1 MKINFPSSPDVKSP
15 DLPGQPARFI
25 LYFVRRNLYWLLLT
39 AALQAVSAAAG
50 IATPYALGS
59 IVGVIA
65 HGKPAAGAFSGP
77 ILKPLV
83 MFVVLNIIDLV
94 FGRGSAACRVVIA
107 PRQRTLVSGELYA
120 YLQHHSHRYVSDNF
134 AGALAHRISEAA
146 LGVNMAV
153 WAVIFDFLPI
163 AVTLLVAIVLL
174 THTYA
179 PLGGAMLLW
188 SCLFVAISFVLAKA
202 AQPYSTRH
210 AQARSDTT
218 GAIVDGVGNLLSV
231 RLFARLGFERARIDR
246 FLARERVT
254 SGAYFRVNERTAAF
268 QFTAAALLKLGTIVY
283 TLLLWRDGKVSVGGV
298 VMSMGLSMLVI
309 NEARNLSRRFLE
321 FFEYIGNI
329 ANSVRTIVRP
339 HEVIDAPGAK
349 DLSVTQGAIHFDNVT
364 FGYLP
369 DRPVFRNLEL
379 TVQAGERVG
388 LVGFSGSGKSTL
400 INLVL
405 RLYEPQGGRI
415 TIDGQDINAVTQR
428 SLHSQISL
436 IPQEPGLFHRTLK
449 ENIGYGRLDADDT
462 AIEQAARQAHAHE
475 FIAAMP
481 TGYDSMVGERGVKLS
496 GGQRQRIAIARVIAK
511 NAPILIMD
519 EATSSLDSI
528 TEKAIQDSLDTL
540 MHGKTVLVVA
550 HRLSTIAH
558 LDRILVFDDGRIVE
572 DGSHQAL
579 LAQDGAYRRLWSR
592 QADGMIPDKPDLAAA

>member
-1 MKINFPSSPDVKSP
+1 MKNNPSVSADIMSP
-15 DLPGQPARFI
+15 DLPAQPSAFI
-25 LYFVRRNLYWLLLT
+25 LYFVRRNIYWLLLT

-65 HGKPAAGAFSGP
+65 HGKPTAETFSGP
-77 ILKPLV
+77 IVAPLA
-83 MFVVLNIIDLV
+83 MFVMLNVIDLV
-94 FGRGSAACRVVIA
+94 FGRCAAACRVVIA

-163 AVTLLVAIVLL
+163 AVTLLVAIALM

-179 PLGGAMLLW
+179 PLGAAMLAW
-188 SCLFVAISFVLAKA
+188 SCLFVGLSFVFAKA
-202 AQPYSTRH
+202 AKPLSTRH

-218 GAIVDGVGNLLSV
+218 GAIVDAVGNLLSV
-231 RLFARLGFERARIDR
+231 RLFARLGFERTRIER
-246 FLARERVT
+246 FLARERKT
-254 SGAYFRVNERTAAF
+254 SMAYFRVNERTAAF
-268 QFTAAALLKLGTIVY
+268 QFTAAALLKVGTIVY
-283 TLLLWRDGKVSVGGV
+283 TLMLWRDGKVSVGGV

-321 FFEYIGNI
+321 FFEYLGNI
-329 ANSVRTIVRP
+329 TNSVRTIVRP
-339 HEVIDAPGAK
+339 HEVTDVPDAK
-349 DLSVTQGAIHFDNVT
+349 DLTVRHGAIHFDNMT

-369 DRPVFRNLEL
+369 ERPVFRNLEL
-379 TVQAGERVG
+379 TIQPGERVG
-388 LVGFSGSGKSTL
+388 LVGYSGSGKSTL

-415 TIDGQDINAVTQR
+415 TIDGEDIGRVTQR

-436 IPQEPGLFHRTLK
+436 IPQEPGLFHRTLR
-449 ENIGYGRLDADDT
+449 ENIGYGRLDADDVV
-462 AIEQAARQAHAHE
+462 IEQAARQAHAHE

-481 TGYDSMVGERGVKLS
+481 AGYDSMVGERGVKLS

-519 EATSSLDSI
+519 EATSSLDSV

-558 LDRILVFDDGRIVE
+558 LDRILVFDNGRIVE

-579 LAQDGAYRRLWSR
+579 LALDGAYKRLWSR
-592 QADGMIPDKPDLAAA
+592 QADGMIPDKPDMAAV